1 MNKVLQ
7 TLILFTFYFFSL
19 NTTHAQQWKAYSS
32 FSQANCFFTAQD
44 STLWIGTSGGILHYD
59 KDYQLLASYNQN
71 NGLDSI
77 ITSIT
82 QDVQGNIW
90 AYYNEPFNGYF
101 KTYIFDGNVWISN
114 QDLGK
119 RLIADKPLLFYAKD
133 GSKWISY
140 DKGKKFIQV
149 GKDSVYTS
157 YDWETNGINYFN
169 NKSLIVDSKGNFW
182 VKNEKSLLT
191 FDGKKW
197 NKYDYNNSSLPNT
210 SFSKDAVIDQN
221 DNIFLANNGGIYK
234 FNIPTNTCD
243 FISIEYAQSL
253 CVTKDNKVLVSGFV
267 GENYALYQLKGD
279 KLSVF
284 VPNVYAINIYED
296 FRGNLLLGGY
306 ARLNLFDGNSLKDF
320 PLPKNNL
327 SSNVIS
333 KIVSDTKN
341 NILIQPYSME
351 IQYLKNTNDEVIDIT
366 DNGYTIAQGEGDDL
380 WVSERT
386 SLTQIKQDNGLKL
399 INHPLLGVEYG
410 VEKIVKD
417 KNQHIWALDY
427 QYSWSTNRYQY
438 LLFYYDK
445 SKWTTFVLENEIID
459 IAANPNG
466 GLYILNSKGVFTHD
480 RISMKASNYLNIP
493 KNPQRFVSNA
503 NLDLYIIA
511 KKIENFEG
519 DIYQLVGN
527 KFDKIVTPDEFRIMA
542 SYYFSDF
549 MIDSKG
555 NFWSV
560 GNKIQRY
567 DGKTLTTFNSP
578 FRSTNQDYFST
589 ITNAIHESKD
599 GKIWL
604 GSYTGLTSLIV
615 DCKNPLPKS
624 LRTEKTDGFGTG
636 KSQLSVNQS
645 SALSFVWQISKDKGI
660 TWRAITNFDSSYA
673 GHRTNQLTVNQVKI
687 RDNNIVYRC
696 LVNGECNSVLSDTVS
711 IQAKQCELPQTTL
724 QPTAQSTTEK
734 SSAQFVVNASS
745 ASAYQWQ
752 VSTDKGVT
760 WNMISSSD
768 TLYRGQ
774 QTNTLNLTSASL
786 SQNTYQY
793 RCEIKNDCYTLYS
806 NAAPLEVTMIL
817 GLDNFE
823 RTVQAYPNPAND
835 KIYVKVPAKTYTL
848 TLVDSN
854 GSIVKQVS
862 NQDYIN
868 VKDIPNGLYLLLIES
883 GKERQSVKVQVLK

>member
-1 MNKVLQ
+1 MYKVLR
-7 TLILFTFYFFSL
+7 TLIFFFYTFSFS
-19 NTTHAQQWKAYSS
+19 TIHAQQWKAYSS
-32 FSQANCFFTAQD
+32 FSQANCFFLAQD
-44 STLWIGTSGGILHYD
+44 STLWIGTEGGILHYD

-71 NGLDSI
+71 NGLDST

-90 AYYNEPFNGYF
+90 ACYYDDEPFNRYS
-101 KTYIFDGNVWISN
+101 KTFIFDGNFWISN
-114 QDLGK
+114 QDLDRK
-119 RLIADKPLLFYAKD
+119 LITDSPLLFCAKD
-133 GSKWISY
+133 ESLWISY
-140 DKGKKFIQV
+140 DKASKFVEV
-149 GKDSVYTS
+149 GKDTIYTS
-157 YDWETNGINYFN
+157 YDWVNRGITSFN
-169 NKSLIVDSKGNFW
+169 NKRLLVDSKGHFW
-182 VKNEKSLLT
+182 IRIGTSFWF

-197 NKYDYNNSSLPNT
+197 TKYDSSNSALPNNYGHNNY
-210 SFSKDAVIDQN
+210 FADKNDVIDKD
-221 DNIFLANNGGIYK
+221 DNIYFTTYNGIYK
-234 FNIPTNTCD
+234 FNILTKACS
-243 FISIEYAQSL
+243 FIPLGFPRSL
-253 CVTKDNKVLVSGFV
+253 YVTKNNKVLVGQ
-267 GENYALYQLKGD
+267 YPLYQLDGD
-279 KLSVF
+279 KLSVL
-284 VPNVYAINIYED
+284 VSDVYTINIYED
-296 FRGNLLLGGY
+296 FRGNLLLGSY
-306 ARLNLFDGNSLKDF
+306 PQLSIFDGNTLKDF

-417 KNQHIWALDY
+417 KNQHIWAWDY

-438 LLFYYDK
+438 YLFYYDK
-445 SKWTTFVLENEIID
+445 SKWTSFVFDNDIID
-459 IAANPNG
+459 IAASPNG
-466 GLYILNSKGVFTHD
+466 GLCILSSKGFFTHD
-480 RISMKASNYLNIP
+480 GLSLKTSNYTNIP
-493 KNPQRFVSNA
+493 SNISRIVNDNNVGLYLITYNNKN
-503 NLDLYIIA
+503 Y
-511 KKIENFEG
+511 EG
-519 DIYQLVGN
+519 EIYHLVGN
-527 KFDKIVTPDEFRIMA
+527 TFEKVQAPDEFKI
-542 SYYFSDF
+542 STGYYSNNDF

-555 NFWSV
+555 SFWSV

-578 FRSTNQDYFST
+578 FPLSYTH
-589 ITNAIHESKD
+589 AIHESKD

-604 GSYTGLTSLIV
+604 GSYTGLTSLTL

-624 LRTEKTDGFGTG
+624 LRTEKTEVFGT
-636 KSQLSVNQS
+636 KETQLSVNES
-645 SALSFVWQISKDKGI
+645 SASSFAWQISKDKGT
-660 TWRAITNFDSSYA
+660 TWRAITNFDSTYS
-673 GHRTNQLTVNQVKI
+673 GHRTNKLTVNQAKLGN
-687 RDNNIVYRC
+687 NNIVYRC

-734 SSAQFVVNASS
+734 SSAQFVVNVSGT
-745 ASAYQWQ
+745 SAYQWQ
-752 VSTDKGVT
+752 VSTDKGIT

-774 QTNTLNLTSASL
+774 QSNVLNIVSANL
-786 SQNTYQY
+786 SQNTYQF
-793 RCEIKNDCYTLYS
+793 RCEIKNNCYTLYS

-817 GLDNFE
+817 GLDNSE

-854 GSIVKQVS
+854 GSTVKQVS

-868 VKDIPNGLYLLLIES
+868 VKDVSNGFYLLLIES
-883 GKERQSVKVQVLK
+883 GKERQNIKVQVVK

>member
-1 MNKVLQ
+1 MNKVLR

-19 NTTHAQQWKAYSS
+19 HITHAQQWKAYSS
-32 FSQANCFFTAQD
+32 FSQANCFFIAQD
-44 STLWIGTSGGILHYD
+44 STLWVGTDGGILHYD
-59 KDYQLLASYNQN
+59 KDYQLLGSYNQN
-71 NGLDSI
+71 NGLDST

-90 AYYNEPFNGYF
+90 ACYYNEYLSEYA
-101 KTYIFDGNVWISN
+101 KTYLFDGSVWINN
-114 QDLGK
+114 QNLE
-119 RLIADKPLLFYAKD
+119 RTLITDSPLLFCAKD
-133 GSKWISY
+133 ESLWISY
-140 DKGKKFIQV
+140 DKASKFVEV
-149 GKDSVYTS
+149 GKDTIYTS
-157 YDWETNGINYFN
+157 YDWVNRGITSFN
-169 NKSLIVDSKGNFW
+169 NKRLLVDSKGHFW
-182 VKNEKSLLT
+182 IRIGASFWF

-197 NKYDYNNSSLPNT
+197 TKYDSSNSALPNNYGNDNALAD
-210 SFSKDAVIDQN
+210 KNAVIDKD
-221 DNIFLANNGGIYK
+221 DNIYFTTYNGIYK
-234 FNIPTNTCD
+234 FNILTKACSFIPLEYPT
-243 FISIEYAQSL
+243 SL
-253 CVTKDNKVLVSGFV
+253 YVTKNNKVLVGK
-267 GENYALYQLKGD
+267 NPLYQLDGAN
-279 KLSVF
+279 LSVLIS
-284 VPNVYAINIYED
+284 NVYPTNIHED
-296 FRGNLLLGGY
+296 FRGNLFLGGY
-306 ARLNLFDGNSLKDF
+306 SRLNLFDGKSLKNL

-327 SSNVIS
+327 SRNVIS

-341 NILIQPYSME
+341 NILIQPYFAE
-351 IQYLKNTNDEVIDIT
+351 IQYIKNTSEEVIDIT
-366 DNGYTIAQGEGDDL
+366 DYGYTIAQGEGDDF

-399 INHPLLGVEYG
+399 INHPLDIEYG

-417 KNQHIWALDY
+417 KNQHIWAWDY
-427 QYSWSTNRYQY
+427 QYSWSTNSYQY

-445 SKWTTFVLENEIID
+445 SKWTTFEFENKIID
-459 IAANPNG
+459 IAASPNG
-466 GLYILNSKGVFTHD
+466 GLCILSSKGFFTHD
-480 RISMKASNYLNIP
+480 GVSLKASNYLNIP
-493 KNPQRFVSNA
+493 SNITRIVNDDNVS
-503 NLDLYIIA
+503 LYLIA
-511 KKIENFEG
+511 YNNINYEG
-519 DIYQLVGN
+519 EIYHLVGN
-527 KFDKIVTPDEFRIMA
+527 SFEKVQTPDEFKISPRN
-542 SYYFSDF
+542 YYYNDF

-567 DGKTLTTFNSP
+567 DGSKTLTTFNNP
-578 FRSTNQDYFST
+578 FPSSYTS
-589 ITNAIHESKD
+589 AIHESKD

-604 GSYTGLTSLIV
+604 GSYTGLSSLIV

-645 SALSFVWQISKDKGI
+645 SALSFVWQISKDKGT

-673 GHRTNQLTVNQVKI
+673 GHRTYQLTVNQVKI

-711 IQAKQCELPQTTL
+711 IQAKQCVLPQTTL

-734 SSAQFVVNASS
+734 SSAQFVVNVSS

-786 SQNTYQY
+786 SQSTYQY
-793 RCEIKNDCYTLYS
+793 RCEIKNDCYTIYS
-806 NAAPLEVTMIL
+806 SAAPLEVTMIL

-835 KIYVKVPAKTYTL
+835 KIYVKVPAKSYTL
-848 TLVDSN
+848 SLVESN
-854 GSIVKQVS
+854 GSIVKQVL

-883 GKERQSVKVQVLK
+883 DKERQSVKVQVVK

>member
-1 MNKVLQ
+1 MNKVLR
-7 TLILFTFYFFSL
+7 TLIFFFYTFSL
-19 NTTHAQQWKAYSS
+19 HTTHAQQWKAYSS
-32 FSQANCFFTAQD
+32 FSQANCFFAAQD
-44 STLWIGTSGGILHYD
+44 STLWIGTSGGILHYG
-59 KDYQLLASYNQN
+59 KDYKLLASYNQN
-71 NGLDSI
+71 NGLDSV

-82 QDVQGNIW
+82 KDVQGNIW
-90 AYYNEPFNGYF
+90 ACYYNQFSSKDS
-101 KTYIFDGNVWISN
+101 KTFIFDGSVWINN
-114 QDLGK
+114 QSLGK
-119 RLIADKPLLFYAKD
+119 AIITDKPLLFYAKD
-133 GSKWISY
+133 GSLWISY
-140 DKGKKFIQV
+140 DKASKFVQV

-157 YDWETNGINYFN
+157 YDWEKNGISYFN
-169 NKSLIVDSKGNFW
+169 NKSLLVDSKEHFW
-182 VKNEKSLLT
+182 VSIGT
-191 FDGKKW
+191 SFWFFDGNKW
-197 NKYDYNNSSLPNT
+197 TKYDNSNSSLPKSYIYNN
-210 SFSKDAVIDQN
+210 AVIDQD
-221 DNIFLANNGGIYK
+221 DNICFTNYEAIYK
-234 FNIPTNTCD
+234 FNISTKTCT
-243 FISIEYAQSL
+243 FIPLQFAEFLYL
-253 CVTKDNKVLVSGFV
+253 TKENKVLISG
-267 GENYALYQLKGD
+267 GSGIYTGLYQLNGD
-279 KLSVF
+279 KLSVL
-284 VPNVYAINIYED
+284 VPNVYPANIYED

-306 ARLNLFDGNSLKDF
+306 DKLRLFDGSNLKDF
-320 PLPKNNL
+320 PLPKNSL
-327 SSNVIS
+327 SSNIIA

-341 NILIQPYSME
+341 NILIQPLNAE
-351 IQYLKNTNDEVIDIT
+351 IQYLKNTGEEVIDIT
-366 DNGYTIAQGEGDDL
+366 DYGYTIAQGEGDDL
-380 WVSERT
+380 WVSQFS

-399 INHPLLGVEYG
+399 INHPLDIQNS

-417 KNQHIWALDY
+417 KNQHIWAWDY

-445 SKWTTFVLENEIID
+445 SKWTTFNLENEIID
-459 IAANPNG
+459 MAANPNG
-466 GLYILNSKGVFTHD
+466 GIYILNTKGVFTHD
-480 RISMKASNYLNIP
+480 GISLKATNYLNIP
-493 KNPQRFVSNA
+493 KNPKRFVSNA

-511 KKIENFEG
+511 KKNENFEG

-527 KFDKIVTPDEFRIMA
+527 KFDKIVTPDEFRIMT

-578 FRSTNQDYFST
+578 FRSTNPDYFST

-599 GKIWL
+599 GKVWL
-604 GSYTGLTSLIV
+604 GSYTGLSSLIV
-615 DCKNPLPKS
+615 DCKNPLPTS
-624 LRTEKTDGFGTG
+624 LRTEKMDGFGTG
-636 KSQLSVNQS
+636 QTQLSVNES
-645 SALSFVWQISKDKGI
+645 SANSFAWQISKDKGA
-660 TWRAITNFDSSYA
+660 TWRAITNFDSTYS

-687 RDNNIVYRC
+687 RDNNIIYRC

-724 QPTAQSTTEK
+724 QPTAQTTTEK
-734 SSAQFVVNASS
+734 SSAQFFINVSG

-774 QTNTLNLTSASL
+774 ETNTLNIVSANL

-835 KIYVKVPAKTYTL
+835 KIYVKVPAQTYTL
-848 TLVDSN
+848 SLINSN
-854 GSIVKQVS
+854 GSTVKQVS

-868 VKDIPNGLYLLLIES
+868 VKDIPNGFYILLIES
-883 GKERQSVKVQVLK
+883 GKERQSIKVQVVK